1 MHNAFYVFTLQTE
14 RTETQ
19 NETKPLSR
27 VYVVGTYD
35 LFRNKKKGPESD
47 VRRKQTICTYAHTL
61 TQNFITTE
69 NKQKM
74 LPRRE
79 RETDLAKYC

>member
-27 VYVVGTYD
+27 VRTVGTYD
-35 LFRNKKKGPESD
+35 LFKPRKKG
-47 VRRKQTICTYAHTL
+47 
-61 TQNFITTE
+61 QN
-69 NKQKM
+69 QM
-74 LPRRE
+74 LGGGKR
-79 RETDLAKYC
+79 

>member
-1 MHNAFYVFTLQTE
+1 MHNAFYVFTLQAE

-19 NETKPLSR
+19 IETKPLSR

-47 VRRKQTICTYAHTL
+47 VSKKQTISTHAHTHTYTKL
-61 TQNFITTE
+61 
-69 NKQKM
+69 
-74 LPRRE
+74 
-79 RETDLAKYC
+79 

>member
-1 MHNAFYVFTLQTE
+1 MHNAFYVPTLQTE

-19 NETKPLSR
+19 NETKPLS
-27 VYVVGTYD
+27 VSCIVGTYD
-35 LFRNKKKGPESD
+35 LFNKTTGPESE
-47 VRRKQTICTYAHTL
+47 VTGERHKHTP
-61 TQNFITTE
+61 TRNFNTTE
-69 NKQKM
+69 NNKM

>member
-27 VYVVGTYD
+27 LYVVGTYG

-47 VRRKQTICTYAHTL
+47 VRRKQTISTHAHTHLHKTL
-61 TQNFITTE
+61 TQQKT
-69 NKQKM
+69 NKKCF
-74 LPRRE
+74 RE
-79 RETDLAKYC
+79 EKERPI